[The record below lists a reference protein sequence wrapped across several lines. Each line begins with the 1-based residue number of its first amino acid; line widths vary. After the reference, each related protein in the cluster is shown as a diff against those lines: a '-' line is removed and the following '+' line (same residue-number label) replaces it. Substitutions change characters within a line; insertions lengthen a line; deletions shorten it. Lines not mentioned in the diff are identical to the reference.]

1 MTKKRQVFLSELSQM
16 VLKSQKS
23 DSRSAYILFLRL
35 QHRSRSAYILFR
47 RSPYSSRMAK
57 VEEDI
62 CKYSLFRTAGA
73 AGRITEAPL
82 KPVKIWFSP
91 FEGTLV
97 FATAVAVAVAV
108 STGVYGRKRNAK
120 QLSFLQKLK
129 TGSCGRES
137 HSPRIGL
144 LVFIRLF

>member
-1 MTKKRQVFLSELSQM
+1 MKISETVLRTISMTKKRQFFLSELSQM

-23 DSRSAYILFLRL
+23 DSRSAYITFC
-35 QHRSRSAYILFR
+35 H
-47 RSPYSSRMAK
+47 SPHSSCIAK

-62 CKYSLFRTAGA
+62 CKYSLFRPASA

-97 FATAVAVAVAV
+97 FATAVAVAVSA
-108 STGVYGRKRNAK
+108 GVYGRKRHAK

-137 HSPRIGL
+137 HSLRIGL

>member
-1 MTKKRQVFLSELSQM
+1 M

-23 DSRSAYILFLRL
+23 DSRSAYILFRRL
-35 QHRSRSAYILFR
+35 QHRSRSAYITLR
-47 RSPYSSRMAK
+47 RSPHSSRMAK

-62 CKYSLFRTAGA
+62 CKYSLFRLAGA

-97 FATAVAVAVAV
+97 FAAAGAVTA
-108 STGVYGRKRNAK
+108 GVYAGRKNTEK
-120 QLSFLQKLK
+120 
-129 TGSCGRES
+129 
-137 HSPRIGL
+137 
-144 LVFIRLF
+144 

>member
-1 MTKKRQVFLSELSQM
+1 M

-23 DSRSAYILFLRL
+23 DSRSAYILF
-35 QHRSRSAYILFR
+35 R
-47 RSPYSSRMAK
+47 RSPHSSCMAK

-62 CKYSLFRTAGA
+62 CKYSLFRPAGA

>member
-1 MTKKRQVFLSELSQM
+1 M
-16 VLKSQKS
+16 
-23 DSRSAYILFLRL
+23 
-35 QHRSRSAYILFR
+35 
-47 RSPYSSRMAK
+47 
-57 VEEDI
+57 EEDI
-62 CKYSLFRTAGA
+62 CKYSLFRPASA

-97 FATAVAVAVAV
+97 FATAGAV
-108 STGVYGRKRNAK
+108 SAGVYGRKRHAK
-120 QLSFLQKLK
+120 QLFFLQKLK

-137 HSPRIGL
+137 HSLRIGL

>member
-1 MTKKRQVFLSELSQM
+1 
-16 VLKSQKS
+16 
-23 DSRSAYILFLRL
+23 
-35 QHRSRSAYILFR
+35 
-47 RSPYSSRMAK
+47 MAK

-62 CKYSLFRTAGA
+62 CKYSLFRPASA

-97 FATAVAVAVAV
+97 FATAVAVAVSA
-108 STGVYGRKRNAK
+108 GVYGRKRHAK
-120 QLSFLQKLK
+120 QLFFLQKLK

-137 HSPRIGL
+137 HSLRIGL